1 MRIILAYLPE
11 IPCARLALILHMLS
25 EGDAESVR
33 ALACVGWKQ
42 LPDQIGDLFREV
54 YDACSS
60 NCNIDN
66 EQLRLAILKLY
77 HRLV

>member
-1 MRIILAYLPE
+1 MPSRYAPLMMQVERY
-11 IPCARLALILHMLS
+11 
-25 EGDAESVR
+25 
-33 ALACVGWKQ
+33 KQ
-42 LPDQIGDLFREV
+42 LLDQIGDLFREV

-77 HRLV
+77 YRLV